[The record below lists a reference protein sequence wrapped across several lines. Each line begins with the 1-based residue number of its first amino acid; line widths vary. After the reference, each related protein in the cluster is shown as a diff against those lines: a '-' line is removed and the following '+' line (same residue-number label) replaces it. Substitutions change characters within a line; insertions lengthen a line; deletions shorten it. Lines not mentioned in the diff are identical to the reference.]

1 MCAYKYYIFIS
12 HQFKKSRNVYVL
24 RQNTVTHTLIIC
36 MEFCKVFQLK
46 ETILRNIYIYTI
58 AFVTKSCR
66 RSHNS
71 PFIADVMPLLGVVNE
86 FP

>member
-12 HQFKKSRNVYVL
+12 HQVKKSRNVYVL
-24 RQNTVTHTLIIC
+24 RQNTVTHTLSIC

-46 ETILRNIYIYTI
+46 KYIYTI

-66 RSHNS
+66 CSPNS

-86 FP
+86 CP